1 MIPPHAAARRH
12 RYRQV
17 IIVSHFANTPA
28 RDRLEQILSRVND
41 RRHEEKAF
49 VRLYAER
56 ARAEADAAD
65 RRRQDGASLGAL
77 DGKIVSIKDLF
88 DVAGEQTLAGS
99 IIRRD
104 AAPAQRDA
112 LVVQRLRA
120 AGAVIIGKTHMT
132 EFAFTA
138 VGLNPHYPV
147 PGNATDQRLI
157 PGGSSSGAGVSAAED
172 TCDIAIGSDTGGSI
186 RIPAALNG
194 IVGFK
199 PTASRVPLDGSFP
212 LSPSLDS
219 LGPLARTVA
228 DCAITDAVMAGEQPI
243 PPVARPIAGL
253 RIGIP
258 RGRLL
263 EELSPE
269 IANAFAASLD
279 RLAKAGAE
287 IVDCTLDDLIERL
300 AEATRIGSIAG
311 LEASRIHAGWLNDDG
326 APVDDRVKLPLRRR
340 LTVRD
345 AAISALLETRRALAA
360 AMDERLSPF
369 DLIALPTTP
378 IAAVP
383 IASVETDVAEYNR
396 VEGLL
401 LRNCQV
407 ANQFD
412 LNAITLPMPGL
423 VRPAGL
429 MLVGRNGTDATVLAS
444 ALSAEALLQEN

>member
-1 MIPPHAAARRH
+1 MPHSTNA
-12 RYRQV
+12 
-17 IIVSHFANTPA
+17 PA
-28 RDRLEQILSRVND
+28 RDRLEQILSRLND

-49 VRLYAER
+49 VRLYAET

-65 RRRQDGASLGAL
+65 RRRRDGASLGPL

-88 DVAGEQTLAGS
+88 DVAGEPTLAGS
-99 IIRRD
+99 IIRRS
-104 AAPAQRDA
+104 AALAEKDA
-112 LVVQRLRA
+112 LVVQRLRE

-157 PGGSSSGAGVSAAED
+157 PGGSSSGAGVSAAEG

-199 PTASRVPLDGSFP
+199 PTASRIPLDGAFP

-219 LGPLARTVA
+219 VGPLARTVTDCFFA
-228 DCAITDAVMAGEQPI
+228 DTVMAGEQPM
-243 PPVARPIAGL
+243 PLVARPIAGL

-269 IANAFAASLD
+269 IADAFTASLD
-279 RLAKAGAE
+279 RLARSGAE
-287 IVDCTLDDLIERL
+287 IVDCTFDDLIQGLR
-300 AEATRIGSIAG
+300 EATKIGSIAG
-311 LEASRIHAGWLNDDG
+311 LEASRVHADWLGDEA
-326 APVDDRVKLPLRRR
+326 APVDDRVKAPLRRR
-340 LTVRD
+340 LVVPD
-345 AAISALLETRRALAA
+345 AAVAALLETRRALAA
-360 AMDERLSPF
+360 AMDERISGY

-383 IASVETDVAEYNR
+383 IASVEADEAEYDR

-423 VRPAGL
+423 TRPAGL
-429 MLVGRNGTDATVLAS
+429 MLMGRNGTDARVLAA
-444 ALSAEALLQEN
+444 ALSVEALLRNG

>member
-1 MIPPHAAARRH
+1 M
-12 RYRQV
+12 
-17 IIVSHFANTPA
+17 SHSANTSA
-28 RDRLEQILSRVND
+28 RDRLEQILSRLND
-41 RRHEEKAF
+41 RRREEKAF
-49 VRLYAER
+49 VRLYAEN

-65 RRRQDGASLGAL
+65 RRRRDGTSLGPL

-88 DVAGEQTLAGS
+88 DVAGEPTLAGS
-99 IIRRD
+99 IIRRNAVP
-104 AAPAQRDA
+104 AAKDA
-112 LVVQRLRA
+112 LAVQRLRA

-147 PGNATDQRLI
+147 PGNATNESLI
-157 PGGSSSGAGVSAAED
+157 PGGSSSGAGVSAAEG

-199 PTASRVPLDGSFP
+199 PTASRIPLQGAFP
-212 LSPSLDS
+212 LSPVLDS

-228 DCAITDAVMAGEQPI
+228 DCATADAVMAGEQPKSL
-243 PPVARPIAGL
+243 VARPVAGL

-258 RGRLL
+258 RGRLF

-269 IANAFAASLD
+269 IADAFSASLD

-287 IVDCTLDDLIERL
+287 IADFTLEDLMEKL
-300 AEATRIGSIAG
+300 GEATRIGSIAG
-311 LEASRIHAGWLNDDG
+311 LEASRIHAGWLNDAA

-340 LTVRD
+340 LTVPD
-345 AAISALLETRRALAA
+345 AAIAALLETRRGLAA
-360 AMDERLSPF
+360 AMDERLSPY

-383 IASVETDVAEYNR
+383 IASVEADRAEYNR
-396 VEGLL
+396 VEDLL
-401 LRNCQV
+401 LRNCQI

-412 LNAITLPMPGL
+412 LSAITLPMPDL
-423 VRPAGL
+423 LRPAGM
-429 MLVGRNGTDATVLAS
+429 MLVGRNGTDAAVLAA
-444 ALSAEALLQEN
+444 ALSVEALLRKN

>member
-1 MIPPHAAARRH
+1 M
-12 RYRQV
+12 
-17 IIVSHFANTPA
+17 SHSANSPA
-28 RDRLEQILSRVND
+28 RDRLEQTLSRLND
-41 RRHEEKAF
+41 RRGEEKVF
-49 VRLYAER
+49 VRVYAES

-65 RRRQDGASLGAL
+65 RRRRAGASLGPL

-88 DVAGEQTLAGS
+88 DVTGEPTLAGS

-104 AAPAQRDA
+104 APPAQSDA
-112 LVVQRLRA
+112 LAVERLRA

-147 PGNATDQRLI
+147 PGNATDEGLI
-157 PGGSSSGAGVSAAED
+157 PGGSSSGAGVSAAEG

-199 PTASRVPLDGSFP
+199 PTASRVPLDGAFP
-212 LSPSLDS
+212 LSPSLDT

-228 DCAITDAVMAGEQPI
+228 DCILADAVMAGAQPM
-243 PPVARPIAGL
+243 PLVARPIAGL
-253 RIGIP
+253 RIGVP

-263 EELSPE
+263 EDLSPE
-269 IANAFAASLD
+269 IADAFAASLD
-279 RLAKAGAE
+279 RLARSGAE
-287 IVDCTLDDLIERL
+287 IVDCAFDDLIQGLR
-300 AEATRIGSIAG
+300 EATKIGSIAG
-311 LEASRIHAGWLNDDG
+311 LEASRIHAGWLGDEA
-326 APVDDRVKLPLRRR
+326 APVDDRVKAPLRRR
-340 LTVRD
+340 LAVPD
-345 AAISALLETRRALAA
+345 AAIADLLETRRALAG
-360 AMDERLSPF
+360 AMNERISGY

-383 IASVETDVAEYNR
+383 IASVEADEAEYDR

-412 LNAITLPMPGL
+412 LNAITLPIPGCT
-423 VRPAGL
+423 RPAGL
-429 MLVGRNGTDATVLAS
+429 MLMGRNGTDAHVLAT
-444 ALSAEALLQEN
+444 ALSVEALLRTN

>member
-1 MIPPHAAARRH
+1 M
-12 RYRQV
+12 
-17 IIVSHFANTPA
+17 SHFANTPA
-28 RDRLEQILSRVND
+28 RDRLEQILSRLND
-41 RRHEEKAF
+41 RQHEEKAF
-49 VRLYAER
+49 VRLYAES
-56 ARAEADAAD
+56 ARAEADASD
-65 RRRQDGASLGAL
+65 RRRRGGTGLGAL

-99 IIRRD
+99 IIRRN

-157 PGGSSSGAGVSAAED
+157 PGGSSSGAGVSAAEG

-199 PTASRVPLDGSFP
+199 PTASRIPLDGSFP
-212 LSPSLDS
+212 LSPVLDS

-228 DCAITDAVMAGEQPI
+228 DCAIADAVMAGEQPI

-258 RGRLL
+258 QGRLL

-269 IANAFAASLD
+269 IADAFAASLE

-300 AEATRIGSIAG
+300 ADATRIGSIAG
-311 LEASRIHAGWLNDDG
+311 LEASRIHAGWLNDDA

-340 LTVRD
+340 LTVPD
-345 AAISALLETRRALAA
+345 AAISALLETRRELAA
-360 AMDERLSPF
+360 AMDERLSPY

-383 IASVETDVAEYNR
+383 IASVETDLAEYNR

-412 LNAITLPMPGL
+412 LTAITLPMPGL
-423 VRPAGL
+423 MRPAGL
-429 MLVGRNGTDATVLAS
+429 MLVGRNGTDATVLAA
-444 ALSAEALLQEN
+444 ALSVEALLQER

>member
-1 MIPPHAAARRH
+1 
-12 RYRQV
+12 
-17 IIVSHFANTPA
+17 VSHFANAPA
-28 RDRLEQILSRVND
+28 RDRLEQILSRLND
-41 RRHEEKAF
+41 RRREEKAF
-49 VRLYAER
+49 VRLCAEN
-56 ARAEADAAD
+56 ARAEADASD
-65 RRRQDGASLGAL
+65 RRRRDGASLGPL

-88 DVAGEQTLAGS
+88 DIAGEPTLAGS
-99 IIRRD
+99 IIRRN
-104 AAPAQRDA
+104 AVPAEKDA

-147 PGNATDQRLI
+147 PGNATNESLI
-157 PGGSSSGAGVSAAED
+157 PGGSSSGAGVSAAEG

-199 PTASRVPLDGSFP
+199 PTASRIPLAGAFP
-212 LSPSLDS
+212 LSPVLDS

-228 DCAITDAVMAGEQPI
+228 DCAMADAVIAGEQPK

-253 RIGIP
+253 RTGLP

-263 EELSPE
+263 EDLSPE
-269 IANAFAASLD
+269 IADAFSASLD

-287 IVDCTLDDLIERL
+287 IVDFTLEDLIEKL
-300 AEATRIGSIAG
+300 GEATRIGSIAG
-311 LEASRIHAGWLNDDG
+311 LEASRIHAGWLNDAA

-340 LTVRD
+340 LTVPD
-345 AAISALLETRRALAA
+345 AAIAALLETRRGLAA
-360 AMDERLSPF
+360 AMDERLSPY

-383 IASVETDVAEYNR
+383 IASVEADRAEYNR
-396 VEGLL
+396 VEDLL
-401 LRNCQV
+401 LRNCQI

-412 LNAITLPMPGL
+412 LNAITLPMPDL
-423 VRPAGL
+423 LRPAGM
-429 MLVGRNGTDATVLAS
+429 MLVGRNGTDAAVLAA
-444 ALSAEALLQEN
+444 ALSVEALLRNN